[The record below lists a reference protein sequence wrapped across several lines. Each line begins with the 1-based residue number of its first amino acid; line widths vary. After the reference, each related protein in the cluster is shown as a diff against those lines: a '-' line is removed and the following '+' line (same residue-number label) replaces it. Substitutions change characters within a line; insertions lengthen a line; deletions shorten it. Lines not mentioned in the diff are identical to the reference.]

1 MGLGFLVPA
10 FLAALAALAVPIL
23 LHLRHRDRD
32 RPMRFPSLMFLEQL
46 PIRTESRQRITD
58 WPMLLLR
65 LLALALLV
73 FAFAR
78 PVLKD
83 QRVVGADNRTKAVVI
98 LLDRSMSMGY
108 AGVWPRALDSARAVI
123 DRLEG
128 KDRVALV
135 AYDDAAEVMQR
146 LTDDR
151 AAVRGSLGAVQPMRR
166 GTRLAPALRTAR
178 QLLLDAPFAAAEVI
192 VISDLQRASAS
203 GIAGVEFPS
212 GVQVRGIG
220 VGGETWVNSTVRSL
234 DARRVREGDR
244 TLLAVKARVQNH
256 ALPAARQVTASL
268 TVNGREATTAST
280 SLTRDGET
288 VITFT
293 PVPAPDGAVA
303 IRVALP
309 PDSLVA
315 DDTLVAVVPR
325 DDLLRVA
332 LVAPSDMSAS
342 ETLYLQQALGIGR
355 APQMQVERLTSAP
368 SNAAA
373 LARTGV
379 VLFWDVAPDAPAA
392 LTTWVNDGGGIV
404 LAAGR
409 RLAARHS
416 ALPAYAGISFSGLA
430 DRVSDR
436 GGTLRDVRAEHALF
450 APFREAKDALT
461 AVRAWRYPRGDA
473 VPTADILARFD
484 DGVPAVLE
492 QRIGNGRALTL
503 TVPLDNQYGDF
514 PLQPAYLPF
523 VRQLVLHTS
532 GRDATPLWLSTG
544 ESWSLPTTLT
554 NPVVTGPT
562 GALTRPQAD
571 SAGAAVALPDA
582 GLYTA
587 YAERASGEPGAVQA
601 VNVPPSESELTPM
614 DTTELLLGVRTTSTA
629 QSAAS
634 ANADAPM
641 TVEEM
646 ERRQNP
652 WRVLLIVAALL
663 LLAETILGTRGRR
676 GMARRVVPGT
686 TSNRSAG
693 GSTPAGP

>member
-1 MGLGFLVPA
+1 
-10 FLAALAALAVPIL
+10 
-23 LHLRHRDRD
+23 
-32 RPMRFPSLMFLEQL
+32 
-46 PIRTESRQRITD
+46 
-58 WPMLLLR
+58 
-65 LLALALLV
+65 
-73 FAFAR
+73 
-78 PVLKD
+78 
-83 QRVVGADNRTKAVVI
+83 
-98 LLDRSMSMGY
+98 MSMGY
-108 AGVWPRALDSARAVI
+108 TGVWPRALDSARAVI

-409 RLAARHS
+409 RLAARRS